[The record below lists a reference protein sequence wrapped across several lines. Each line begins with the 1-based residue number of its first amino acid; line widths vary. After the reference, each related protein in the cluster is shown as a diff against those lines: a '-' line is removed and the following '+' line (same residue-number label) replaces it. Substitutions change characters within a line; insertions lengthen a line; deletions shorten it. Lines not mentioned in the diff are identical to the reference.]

1 MGVKKYIKRKLI
13 DFFDAVYNQIEH
25 QKKLDVIN
33 AFSNSASF
41 DKELVRIDLTTEISN
56 NRGDKSYIKIGNNS
70 WIRGQLLI
78 FKSGGEIIIGENC
91 FVGDSSRIWSAVKVL
106 IGNNVL
112 ISHNVNIHDSTS
124 HPLDS
129 KERHEDFLHVRAI
142 GLQDKMNIGQE
153 QIDIGNDV
161 WIGFNAT
168 ILKGVKI
175 GNGAIIGANTV
186 ITKDVPPYAVVVG
199 NPQRIIKYTT

>member
-1 MGVKKYIKRKLI
+1 MGVRNFIKGYVEIFVAEIQQKKERQMQKA
-13 DFFDAVYNQIEH
+13 FFD
-25 QKKLDVIN
+25 
-33 AFSNSASF
+33 SATYDPQF
-41 DKELVRIDLTTEISN
+41 VRIDNTADIAN
-56 NRGDKSYIKIGNNS
+56 NRLNKDYIKIGSNS
-70 WIRGQLLI
+70 WICGQLLT

-91 FVGDSSRIWSAVKVL
+91 FVGEAAKIWSAAKIL

-112 ISHNVNIHDSTS
+112 ISHNVNIHDNTS

-129 KERHEDFLHVRAI
+129 KERHEDFLHIRAI
-142 GLQDKMNIGQE
+142 GLRDETNIGQE
-153 QIDIGNDV
+153 PIDIGNDV